1 MVSNIKFS
9 HTGGSHIRSKTVFKN
24 TTKDKVENFRST
36 HSAWHHSKNMR
47 VSQNTGSEINKE
59 NKIASWI
66 VNTLNPI
73 NHIPVIGTI
82 KKLHSKAADSLDVVQ
97 SMIGGMLYGGPFGM
111 IKGIGSWI
119 AGKFINNNKLAN
131 KPTEV
136 SKNYKQPINSFKAYT
151 NNEKTNV
158 LIGSRRHWRTIN
170 KTLCS
175 FLTSKN
181 LIEKHWNNFY
191 NNCLDRHDP
200 FEKYL
205 NEIYKSEI
213 CISPLKSLSLHLT
226 NINSSYGLSPFIDVK
241 NLWDENK

>member
-47 VSQNTGSEINKE
+47 VSQNIGSEINKE

-82 KKLHSKAADSLDVVQ
+82 KKLHSKAADSLDLVQ
-97 SMIGGMLYGGPFGM
+97 SMIGGMIYGGPFGM

-119 AGKFINNNKLAN
+119 AGKFINNNKVAN

-136 SKNYKQPINSFKAYT
+136 SKNSKQPINSFKAYI
-151 NNEKTNV
+151 NNKETPLINNTQPYTLEKSIVKDNSPNENFKKDLKNNTPSYLKQSRYKV
-158 LIGSRRHWRTIN
+158 LESYSDN
-170 KTLCS
+170 KR
-175 FLTSKN
+175 N
-181 LIEKHWNNFY
+181 L
-191 NNCLDRHDP
+191 
-200 FEKYL
+200 
-205 NEIYKSEI
+205 
-213 CISPLKSLSLHLT
+213 
-226 NINSSYGLSPFIDVK
+226 SSGIKVSA
-241 NLWDENK
+241 